1 MPTQESLKIIRILR
15 TSSGQEI
22 FREDFGTVA
31 QPLFQLE
38 LNKISE
44 LEWVIPATNQGRRIV
59 KQLQPETKVLVFDQD
74 REDAIIEGAVGG
86 IIEVQYLSRIGRIKK
101 FKMTLR

>member
-1 MPTQESLKIIRILR
+1 M
-15 TSSGQEI
+15 
-22 FREDFGTVA
+22 A

-101 FKMTLR
+101 FEMTLR